1 MNDEIDRFSMDYFR
15 LDGKV
20 AIVTGANMGLGMA
33 YAAAFAKAGADL
45 YIPHFTGDVAEI
57 TEIVETEGRKVAF
70 LQGDLTDSE
79 YMDRIVADCLSTYGG
94 IDILVNNAGMS
105 KFGDFE
111 TYADEDYRRCIELD
125 LNASY
130 FLGRRVALVMM
141 KQGNDLCTSVVA
153 QALVYEYCHLG
164 HLDGFLPKIL
174 KHYSVKR
181 DGMAEAF
188 RKHLPVE
195 AEYHVPAGGFFFWMR
210 LPGVDTKELFLKA
223 VDRGVAFVT
232 GPSFFANGGGEDCLR
247 LCFSFAQPE
256 ELEEG
261 AKRLAAAIG
270 DLKG

>member
-141 KQGNDLCTSVVA
+141 KQGNGKIINIGS
-153 QALVYEYCHLG
+153 ALSFTADKRCPPYSTAKHGIIGLTRVFANELG
-164 HLDGFLPKIL
+164 QHNIQSNAICPGFLATEVNRELREDPGFYNKITDRIPAGRWGRL
-174 KHYSVKR
+174 DDLMGAAVFLASQASDYVNGWTIS
-181 DGMAEAF
+181 
-188 RKHLPVE
+188 L
-195 AEYHVPAGGFFFWMR
+195 AGGFTTT
-210 LPGVDTKELFLKA
+210 V
-223 VDRGVAFVT
+223 
-232 GPSFFANGGGEDCLR
+232 
-247 LCFSFAQPE
+247 
-256 ELEEG
+256 
-261 AKRLAAAIG
+261 
-270 DLKG
+270 